1 MSQVNKPK
9 LPVKPDIKTQKLQLM
24 EDIASAKIKVLYFKE
39 QGNKRAWDSWNR
51 VVDCLERK
59 LQDLKGK

>member
-1 MSQVNKPK
+1 MSQVNKVSP
-9 LPVKPDIKTQKLQLM
+9 PIRPDIKAQKLQLM
-24 EDIASAKIKVLYFKE
+24 EDIASAKIKALYFKE

-51 VVDCLERK
+51 VVDCLEKK

>member
-1 MSQVNKPK
+1 MSQVNKAP
-9 LPVKPDIKTQKLQLM
+9 LPVKPDIKSQKLSLM
-24 EDIASAKIKVLYFKE
+24 EDICSAKIKALYFKE

-51 VVDCLERK
+51 VVDCLEKK